1 MKKFGLACLAV
12 LLVASVSVGCKQ
24 EDKNVDGKMDD
35 KKAQLETTVPVDE
48 VPLPEI
54 SPDQKDGDAVQKQT
68 SPEQKQITPEQAQIG
83 AEQKEMN
90 AK

>member
-12 LLVASVSVGCKQ
+12 LLVASVSVGCKK
-24 EDKNVDGKMDD
+24 EEGGKMDD

-54 SPDQKDGDAVQKQT
+54 SPDQKEDDAVQKQT
-68 SPEQKQITPEQAQIG
+68 SPEQKQISPEQAQIG
-83 AEQKEMN
+83 VEKKEMN
-90 AK
+90 EK